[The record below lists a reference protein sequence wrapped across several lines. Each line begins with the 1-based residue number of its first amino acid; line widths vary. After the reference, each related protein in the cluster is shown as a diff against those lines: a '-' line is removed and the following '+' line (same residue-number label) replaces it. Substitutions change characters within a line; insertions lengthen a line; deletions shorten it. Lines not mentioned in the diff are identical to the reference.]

1 MSSGGRIR
9 LGFSSPWETY
19 CPHTWMTRGARTS
32 QVRTAQR
39 PAGLGLH
46 RALRATPPTSQGGGG
61 GPRVK
66 ARVAAGTGQT
76 LTLPL
81 NLFLSVWTA
90 LPGPSVCSLPP
101 LRSQGPNFSTGT
113 CSPWS
118 PAWPEPYTY
127 SLDRVAKGSRP
138 HPSQQRPKPNLY
150 SGFCPTQSDLP
161 DSPLSC
167 LVPSRPGFSSGTRG

>member
-1 MSSGGRIR
+1 MGDVLSTHLDDARRQNIAGEDRSAPRRPGAPPGTLSHASDLAGR
-9 LGFSSPWETY
+9 G
-19 CPHTWMTRGARTS
+19 RGS
-32 QVRTAQR
+32 
-39 PAGLGLH
+39 
-46 RALRATPPTSQGGGG
+46 
-61 GPRVK
+61 PRVK

-150 SGFCPTQSDLP
+150 SGLCPTQSDLP